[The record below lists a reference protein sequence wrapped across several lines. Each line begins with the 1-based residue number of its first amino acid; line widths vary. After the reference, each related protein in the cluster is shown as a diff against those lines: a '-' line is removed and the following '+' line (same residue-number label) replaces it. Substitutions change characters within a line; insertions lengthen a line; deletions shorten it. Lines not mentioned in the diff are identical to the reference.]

1 MRASSTPSPRVPDCE
16 SRRRACDNPR
26 MKREGRATVASEH
39 MLSSILEERVANE
52 NDTPAYVW
60 WNGKQIRWED
70 ATVHVTELG
79 WSTVGAIFEG
89 IRAYT
94 STDGSELYVF
104 RLREHLERL
113 EQSMKLVRLRQDYTL
128 EEITQ
133 AIMDLMVANEVR
145 EDTYIRPLVYNADTS
160 GKRFAQVGAA
170 EAGFLINTAPMET
183 HLKSGMKMTA
193 KVSSWRRISEDVM
206 PPRIKNLSN
215 YRNSQLGSTEARMDG
230 YDTAIFLNSAGTVAE
245 GPGACLGMVKD
256 GALHTP
262 DVTSSILE
270 SITRDAI
277 MVLAREVLGIPVI
290 ERRIDRT
297 ELYTA
302 DELFT
307 CGTAAEIS
315 PIVSVD
321 HFEVGNGEI
330 GPITHALEAAY
341 DDALRGNENRFSH
354 WRTPVLQRAS
364 VGV

>member
-1 MRASSTPSPRVPDCE
+1 MV
-16 SRRRACDNPR
+16 
-26 MKREGRATVASEH
+26 
-39 MLSSILEERVANE
+39 
-52 NDTPAYVW
+52 
-60 WNGKQIRWED
+60 RWED

-94 STDGSELYVF
+94 SADGGELHVF

-113 EQSMKLVRLRQDYTL
+113 ERSMKLVRLRQDYSLDVITNAIL
-128 EEITQ
+128 E
-133 AIMDLMVANEVR
+133 LLNANEVR
-145 EDTYIRPLVYNADTS
+145 EDTYIRPLVYSADTS
-160 GKRFAQVGAA
+160 GKRFAQTGAS
-170 EAGFLINTAPMET
+170 EAGFLINTAPMAT
-183 HLKSGMKMTA
+183 HLKTGMTMTA

-230 YDTAIFLNSAGTVAE
+230 YDTAIFLNAGGTVAE
-245 GPGACLGMVKD
+245 GPGSCLGMIKD
-256 GALHTP
+256 GVFLTP

-270 SITRDAI
+270 SITRDSL
-277 MVLAREVLGIPVI
+277 MTLAREVVGIPVI
-290 ERRIDRT
+290 ERAIDRT

-321 HFEVGNGEI
+321 HYQVGSGEI
-330 GPITHALEAAY
+330 GPVTRALEVAF
-341 DDALRGNENRFSH
+341 DDVLRGSESRFAA
-354 WRTPVLQRAS
+354 WRTPVLGRAT